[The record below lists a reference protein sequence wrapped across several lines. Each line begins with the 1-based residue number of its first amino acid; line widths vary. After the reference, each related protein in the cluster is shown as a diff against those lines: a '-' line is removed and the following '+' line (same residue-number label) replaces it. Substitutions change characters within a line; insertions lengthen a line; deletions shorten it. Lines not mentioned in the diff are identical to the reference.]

1 LRLDFFRALIALAV
15 IGSMTGL
22 MAAKIVQPQAGV
34 PVIATVLGYV
44 FGVIDSNNKRRN
56 KGE

>member
-1 LRLDFFRALIALAV
+1 MRLDFFRALIAISV

-22 MAAKIVQPQAGV
+22 MAAGVVQAQAGV

-44 FGVIDSNNKRRN
+44 FGRIDGASNGR
-56 KGE
+56 KGNG